1 MMENKM
7 KRLVLENPILVIM
20 RNVPTEKILDYA
32 GAVTEGGIRFFEVAL
47 NSKDA
52 LEQIALLKKHYGDR
66 AHIGAGTAIT
76 VERAEAAVAAG
87 AEFLLSPST
96 DEDVLAW
103 CRDHEVSIMPG
114 ALTPSDVSKCLRYGF
129 PVIKLFPAG
138 DMPRNYIKS
147 LKGPFDDTD
156 YVAIGGVN
164 RDNMADFFA
173 QGYIGV
179 GMGSNVI
186 PKEMMDRNDWNHA
199 AEYVAQTVKMIGLQ
213 KRK

>member
-1 MMENKM
+1 MNDNKM
-7 KRLVLENPILVIM
+7 KQLVLENPILAIL
-20 RNVPTEKILDYA
+20 RNVPTDKVLNYA
-32 GAVTEGGIRFFEVAL
+32 GAIMEGGIRFFEVAL

-52 LEQIALLKKHYGDR
+52 LEQIALLKKHYGHR

-76 VERAEAAVAAG
+76 VERAKAAVEAG
-87 AEFLLSPST
+87 AEFLLAPST

-103 CRDHEVSIMPG
+103 CRDNGVSMMPG

-129 PVIKLFPAG
+129 SVIKLFPAG
-138 DMPRNYIKS
+138 DMPKNYIKS
-147 LKGPFDDTD
+147 LKGPFDETD

-164 RDNMADFFA
+164 RENMADFLA

-186 PKEMMDRNDWNHA
+186 PKEMVEQNDWIGA
-199 AEYVAQTVKMIGLQ
+199 AKNVAQTVKMLGG
-213 KRK
+213 KV

>member
-1 MMENKM
+1 MSENKM
-7 KRLVLENPILVIM
+7 KQLVLENPILAIM

-32 GAVTEGGIRFFEVAL
+32 GAVMEGGIRFFEVAL

-52 LEQIALLKKHYGDR
+52 LAQIALLKKHFGDK

-87 AEFLLSPST
+87 AEFLLAPST

-103 CRDHEVSIMPG
+103 CRENGVSIMPG

-138 DMPRNYIKS
+138 DMSRNYIKS

-156 YVAIGGVN
+156 YVAIGGVS
-164 RDNMADFFA
+164 RDNMEDFFA

-186 PKEMMDRNDWNHA
+186 PKEMVQRNDWNGA
-199 AEYVAQTVKMIGLQ
+199 AEYVAQTVNMIGGQ
-213 KRK
+213 K